1 MANSRHHSMRE
12 SDQSTSSDENLEL
25 HAKIEALG
33 AELARLQRAAQS
45 AHLPIV
51 IMVEGWEAAGKG
63 TLINSLS
70 QFLDSRGFRV
80 VSVRPAA
87 EQDPYFPPQ
96 HRFILPMPEAGRIT
110 IYDRSWYSDLWAA
123 RAQGKAKRKRL
134 AAELRTIHQMEAM
147 LTAGGNLILKFFLG
161 ISQKEQTKR
170 FRRIERSQYMRWRLD
185 ENDWHQNRHFNDWQK
200 AANEVLFADL
210 PAGVAPFEQ
219 QDSSDK
225 RTALVRILES
235 AIQAIGKRLN
245 EQQVQ
250 ASTVTPATSAAID
263 LPPASD
269 PHVLPLARV
278 DLNQKLSR
286 EEYETLLPE
295 LQARLKQLEHR
306 IYKERVPVVICCEGW
321 DAAGKG
327 GAIRRLVSGLD
338 PRGYDVHPISAPNDV
353 ERRHHYLWRFWTRI
367 PKAGHIAVFD
377 RTWYGRVLV
386 ERIEGFCSPSDWQ
399 RAFGEIADF
408 EQNLV
413 SYGTVLVKFWF
424 HIDPNTQLA
433 RFNDR
438 ESNPDKQWK
447 ITQEDWRNRNRWSE
461 YETAVNDM
469 LRFNNTDACP
479 YWVVPAND
487 KLFSRV
493 FVLRTVVSA
502 IENALDKQPR

>member
-1 MANSRHHSMRE
+1 MAKSPPHSSTE
-12 SDQSTSSDENLEL
+12 SDQSAPSLESVEL
-25 HAKIEALG
+25 RARIEALG
-33 AELARLQRAAQS
+33 AELSRLQRAAQS
-45 AHLPIV
+45 AHIPIV

-63 TLINSLS
+63 TLINSLT

-87 EQDPYFPPQ
+87 EQDPYFPPR
-96 HRFILPMPEAGRIT
+96 HRFMLPMPEAGRIT
-110 IYDRSWYSDLWAA
+110 IYDRSWYSDLWSD
-123 RAQGKAKRKRL
+123 RAQGKVKRKRL
-134 AAELRTIHQMEAM
+134 ATELRTIHQLEAM

-185 ENDWHQNRHFNDWQK
+185 DVDWHQNRHFDDWLE
-200 AANEVLFADL
+200 AANEVLFNDL
-210 PAGVAPFEQ
+210 PSGVAPFEHH
-219 QDSSDK
+219 DSSDK
-225 RTALVRILES
+225 RTTLVRVLES
-235 AIQAIGKRLN
+235 IIKAIGSRLDATQ
-245 EQQVQ
+245 EH
-250 ASTVTPATSAAID
+250 ASVAGSVSSFATGT
-263 LPPASD
+263 LPTGDAHD
-269 PHVLPLARV
+269 VPLARV
-278 DLNQKLSR
+278 DLTQKLSR
-286 EEYETLLPE
+286 QEYETILPD
-295 LQARLKQLEHR
+295 LQARLKQLEYR
-306 IYKERVPVVICCEGW
+306 IYAERVPVIICCEGW

-353 ERRHHYLWRFWTRI
+353 ERKHHYLWRFWTRI

-386 ERIEGFCSPSDWQ
+386 ERIEGFCSQSDWQ

-408 EQNLV
+408 EQDLI
-413 SYGTVLVKFWF
+413 SHGTVLVKFWF
-424 HIDPNTQLA
+424 HIDPDTQLA

-438 ESNPDKQWK
+438 EATPDKQWK

-461 YETAVNDM
+461 YETAVNEM
-469 LRFNNTDACP
+469 LRLNNSDACP

-493 FVLRTVVSA
+493 FVMRTVINA
-502 IENALDKQPR
+502 IENALEKRSR